1 MAKGSFARFYALM
14 NKNPQIDKDELVLQF
29 TDGRTTHLHEMQRAE
44 FEEMC
49 DMLQYGGPEEQA
61 AREREL
67 KRARSSVLLRIGRLG
82 ISTVDNWEG
91 IDAFCL
97 SPKIAGKRFAALTA
111 LELRGLVPKLESI
124 LRKGGLKSMEEKE
137 EKISG
142 PAAAAA
148 YEHLLELAKSNSSRF
163 KS

>member
-1 MAKGSFARFYALM
+1 MAKNDYSRFYALLR
-14 NKNPQIDKDELVLQF
+14 KNPMVEKEEIVLQF
-29 TDGRTTHLHEMQRAE
+29 TDGRTSSLREMRREE
-44 FEEMC
+44 FDEMC

-82 ISTVDNWEG
+82 ISTVDNWDG
-91 IDAFCL
+91 IDAFCM
-97 SPKIAGKRFAALTA
+97 SPKIAGKRFAQLST

-124 LRKGGLKSMEEKE
+124 LRKGGLKSLEEKNE
-137 EKISG
+137 PLHTAVPFSG
-142 PAAAAA
+142 IMK
-148 YEHLLELAKSNSSRF
+148 LANINSNKF

>member
-1 MAKGSFARFYALM
+1 MARNDYSRFYALLH
-14 NKNPQIDKDELVLQF
+14 KNPGLDKEEIVMQF
-29 TDGRTTHLHEMQRAE
+29 TDGRTSSLRDMSRAE
-44 FEEMC
+44 FDEMC
-49 DMLQYGGPEEQA
+49 DTLQYGSATERA
-61 AREREL
+61 ASEREL

-97 SPKIAGKRFAALTA
+97 SPKIAGKRFAAMTI

-124 LRKGGLKSMEEKE
+124 LRKGGLRALEEP
-137 EKISG
+137 EKK
-142 PAAAAA
+142 AA
-148 YEHLLELAKSNSSRF
+148 EPDFQSIILLAKTNSNKY

>member
-1 MAKGSFARFYALM
+1 MARGTYARFYALLG
-14 NKNPQIDKDELVLQF
+14 KHPQIDKDEVVSQF
-29 TDGRTTHLHEMQRAE
+29 TDGRTTHLHEMKRAE
-44 FEEMC
+44 YEEMC
-49 DMLQYGGPEEQA
+49 DMIEFGGPEEQS

-82 ISTVDNWEG
+82 ISTVDNWDG

-97 SPKIAGKRFAALTA
+97 SPKIAGKRFAQLST

-124 LRKGGLKSMEEKE
+124 LRKGGLKALEEKRE
-137 EKISG
+137 TDNAPVDYSG
-142 PAAAAA
+142 IIQ
-148 YEHLLELAKSNSSRF
+148 LAKCNSNTY